1 MRSPH
6 PLTATLIQRCRFLAR
21 LWLGP
26 RRDPKPQSVF
36 QRPPGVG
43 PARRHRRCPRPPHLG
58 CARPVEDVGAWQ
70 RLAPTR
76 VGHDN
81 MVVRRGQGHPPP
93 PPPLPPPPRR
103 DPAAARP
110 HPPAGGA
117 GGPPPPPRRSGSH
130 TPRPQPPP

>member
-1 MRSPH
+1 MRSPQ
-6 PLTATLIQRCRFLAR
+6 PLTATLIQRCRFLDR

-58 CARPVEDVGAWQ
+58 CARPVGDVGAWQ

-81 MVVRRGQGHPPP
+81 MVVRRAQRPPP
-93 PPPLPPPPRR
+93 PPP
-103 DPAAARP
+103 
-110 HPPAGGA
+110 
-117 GGPPPPPRRSGSH
+117 PPPPPQRAGARG
-130 TPRPQPPP
+130 PRPRAPRGGWGGPAPPPAPPWASPRVA

>member
-1 MRSPH
+1 MRSPQ
-6 PLTATLIQRCRFLAR
+6 PLTATLIQRCRFLDR

-26 RRDPKPQSVF
+26 RRYPKPQSVF

-58 CARPVEDVGAWQ
+58 CARPVGDVGAWQ

-81 MVVRRGQGHPPP
+81 MVVRRGQGHPLPP
-93 PPPLPPPPRR
+93 APLALPPPIE
-103 DPAAARP
+103 
-110 HPPAGGA
+110 PP
-117 GGPPPPPRRSGSH
+117 GPPPPP
-130 TPRPQPPP
+130 P